1 MLHMYAITP
10 SDNHH
15 KHQIIYFSLQLVSD
29 NEIIRNAVALVN
41 EGMRVTFPVK
51 GYSMLPFIIGSKESV
66 DLVKPENLKVGHVV
80 LASVE
85 GCRYVV
91 HGIIRLENGQVTLMG
106 DGNIAGVEH
115 CRIDEVAALAIN
127 VVTPKGKH
135 HPLYNPW
142 RIKASR
148 LWWKLLP
155 IRRWILA
162 IYRRTWLKFIT

>member
-1 MLHMYAITP
+1 MILI
-10 SDNHH
+10 
-15 KHQIIYFSLQLVSD
+15 SD
-29 NEIIRNAVALVN
+29 NEIIGNAIKLVN

-66 DLVKPENLKVGHVV
+66 DLVKPDHLQVGHIV
-80 LASVE
+80 LAWVE
-85 GCRYVV
+85 DYRYVV
-91 HGIIRLENGQVTLMG
+91 HRIISIRDDQITLMG
-106 DGNIAGVEH
+106 DGNVAGVEH

-127 VVTPKGKH
+127 VVTPQGKH
-135 HPLYNPW
+135 LPLYTPW

-162 IYRRTWLKFIT
+162 VYRRTWLKIRY